1 MATIERNR
9 HIYLIRLLPRVMAQ
23 PFRRAWVILKQGP
36 YDHQNPDERPRGLYP
51 PYSEQIP
58 TDWPPYDPRPYEPH
72 PDDPSDWPPRP
83 DIEPYD
89 PHRRPHTQPN
99 PFDPSSR
106 IAEIQTQI
114 QRLEAE
120 LQRLLQMQAGAGGGG
135 HPWER

>member
-1 MATIERNR
+1 
-9 HIYLIRLLPRVMAQ
+9 MAQ
-23 PFRRAWVILKQGP
+23 PFRRAWGILKKAPRIRPNFGRHDQLPPGPKHP
-36 YDHQNPDERPRGLYP
+36 YDTTP
-51 PYSEQIP
+51 PMGPP
-58 TDWPPYDPRPYEPH
+58 TDWRPYERLPDDFSPH

-89 PHRRPHTQPN
+89 PHTEPNPFDPRN

-135 HPWER
+135 YPWGR